1 MNYLLYYTKNHN
13 TQNEDKQNK
22 NHNTQNEDKQNKNH
36 NTQNEDKQ
44 NKNHNTENK
53 KEEQHWSL
61 QNTSDTCSAREWLD
75 VNFSSTR
82 PVKSIVS
89 DRGNN
94 IST

>member
-1 MNYLLYYTKNHN
+1 
-13 TQNEDKQNK
+13 
-22 NHNTQNEDKQNKNH
+22 
-36 NTQNEDKQ
+36 
-44 NKNHNTENK
+44 
-53 KEEQHWSL
+53 
-61 QNTSDTCSAREWLD
+61 LD